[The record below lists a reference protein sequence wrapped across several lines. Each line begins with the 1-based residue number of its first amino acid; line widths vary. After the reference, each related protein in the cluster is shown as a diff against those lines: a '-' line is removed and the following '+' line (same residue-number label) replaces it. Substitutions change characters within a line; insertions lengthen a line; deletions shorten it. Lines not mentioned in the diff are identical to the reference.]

1 MSLSSVSSFSALLSK
16 ANKYTWSFGVAYNK
30 SSNIS
35 VFAFSVEEAR
45 QEVLAKL
52 REISMLS
59 AEYNLLQKEACTH
72 AYKSPEYIQ
81 LVKKRSALFE
91 QINIDI
97 NTGSFCP
104 SVFEYIPT
112 MLVDSYPSFEEITL
126 EQLVSETDPTVSR
139 INAIAVYSCLD
150 G

>member
-1 MSLSSVSSFSALLSK
+1 MSLSFVSSLSTLLSK
-16 ANKYTWSFGVAYNK
+16 ANKYTWSFSVGYNK
-30 SSNIS
+30 SSTIS

-45 QEVLAKL
+45 QEILAKL
-52 REISMLS
+52 REISNLS
-59 AEYNLLQKEACTH
+59 AEYNLLQEEACTH

-81 LVKKRSALFE
+81 LAQKRTALFE

-104 SVFEYIPT
+104 SVFEYTPT
-112 MLVDSYPSFEEITL
+112 MLVDSHPSFEDITL
-126 EQLVSETDPTVSR
+126 EQLVSETDPKVSR
-139 INAIAVYSCLD
+139 INTIAVYSCLD

>member
-1 MSLSSVSSFSALLSK
+1 
-16 ANKYTWSFGVAYNK
+16 
-30 SSNIS
+30 
-35 VFAFSVEEAR
+35 
-45 QEVLAKL
+45 
-52 REISMLS
+52 MLS
-59 AEYNLLQKEACTH
+59 AEYNLLQEEVCNH
-72 AYKSPEYIQ
+72 EFKSPKYIQ
-81 LVKKRSALFE
+81 LAQKRAALFE

-126 EQLVSETDPTVSR
+126 EQLVSETDPKVSR
-139 INAIAVYSCLD
+139 INTIAVYSCLN